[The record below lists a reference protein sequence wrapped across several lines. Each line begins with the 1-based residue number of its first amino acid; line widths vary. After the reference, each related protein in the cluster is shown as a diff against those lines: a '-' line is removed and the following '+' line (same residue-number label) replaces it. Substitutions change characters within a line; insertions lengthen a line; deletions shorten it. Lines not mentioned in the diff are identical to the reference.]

1 MTETWAKAG
10 DTAPENQK
18 AAIHCK
24 FKPMQTLTS
33 TIMIYKPNQT
43 WSYWQPFPQSR
54 KQGLADDQQGWM
66 ATNIKPDQI
75 NNLFADKE
83 KTYHDRCINNSQA
96 SDPFYTEIGV
106 DNTILCIARGHRT
119 RPGRMRRGNC
129 VFTKVCIQLFVG
141 SCFWRRLTT
150 CDNIIFPCGRWK
162 EALGRSYT
170 FAVGENVKF
179 RGKKVWI
186 DLWGIK
192 RIRARYSNGS
202 AWEEL

>member
-1 MTETWAKAG
+1 
-10 DTAPENQK
+10 
-18 AAIHCK
+18 
-24 FKPMQTLTS
+24 MQTLTS

-96 SDPFYTEIGV
+96 SDPFYTEIRV

-129 VFTKVCIQLFVG
+129 VFTKVCMYPTLRRKLLLEEADDVRQHNLSMRALKRSVG
-141 SCFWRRLTT
+141 TLVHFR
-150 CDNIIFPCGRWK
+150 GRWK
-162 EALGRSYT
+162 CQIQRQEGLDRS
-170 FAVGENVKF
+170 VGDQKDS
-179 RGKKVWI
+179 R
-186 DLWGIK
+186 
-192 RIRARYSNGS
+192 
-202 AWEEL
+202 